1 MPLHI
6 IHKGERLRSNW
17 CTGGPD
23 DASWDIS
30 PSGWMESQQFLK
42 WFKNCFVPF
51 VNNLAG
57 TKLLFLDGH
66 ASRVSLEL
74 IKEAMSNNIVL
85 MKLMPHTSSVSQ
97 PLDVGVFKTMKVKW
111 KQILNEAVKKGN
123 FTITKE
129 KFGQLLRPLVEKGF
143 LSENARSGFS
153 ESGLWPL
160 NRDKITATFLAVLT
174 LLC

>member
-1 MPLHI
+1 M
-6 IHKGERLRSNW
+6 
-17 CTGGPD
+17 
-23 DASWDIS
+23 
-30 PSGWMESQQFLK
+30 
-42 WFKNCFVPF
+42 
-51 VNNLAG
+51 
-57 TKLLFLDGH
+57 FLDGH
-66 ASRVSLEL
+66 ASHVSLEL

-97 PLDVGVFKTMKVKW
+97 SLDVGVFKTMKVKW

-160 NRDKITATFLAVLT
+160 NRDKITATFLAV
-174 LLC
+174 

>member
-85 MKLMPHTSSVSQ
+85 MK
-97 PLDVGVFKTMKVKW
+97 
-111 KQILNEAVKKGN
+111 
-123 FTITKE
+123 
-129 KFGQLLRPLVEKGF
+129 
-143 LSENARSGFS
+143 
-153 ESGLWPL
+153 
-160 NRDKITATFLAVLT
+160 
-174 LLC
+174 